1 MTTLWSSL
9 TTGPMCPTNM
19 NEYLSLP
26 DEVLEEVPEET
37 LSDEMPEVL
46 VGLP

>member
-1 MTTLWSSL
+1 
-9 TTGPMCPTNM
+9 M